1 MTKANSQDL
10 QTMKRRIILPDDVK
24 KLLTMATEMKQI
36 ASGVAQMASGVAQMK
51 SKADEHEG
59 RLILLETTPEQIQPK
74 TVVNA
79 ESVLPTIVKTT
90 AKTKRKPALPLEI
103 PSSRSLLPAEPH
115 LPDPVR
121 VPSPFGRSVNDPTES
136 ISRKYMNADQLH
148 ASKKSTRI

>member
-1 MTKANSQDL
+1 MTKPNAQDL

-24 KLLTMATEMKQI
+24 KLLTLATEMK
-36 ASGVAQMASGVAQMK
+36 QMASGVAQMTSGVAQMTTSVAQMK
-51 SKADEHEG
+51 SKSDEHEG
-59 RLILLETTPEQIQPK
+59 RLKLLETAPVQIQPK
-74 TVVNA
+74 TVDNA

-121 VPSPFGRSVNDPTES
+121 VPSPFGRRDRKSVV
-136 ISRKYMNADQLH
+136 
-148 ASKKSTRI
+148 